1 VAANITVRMEQTSF
15 DLLATMDEFFASSE
29 PEDVLLLYYSGHG
42 RLDEQNH
49 LYLCARNTRVDRLRS
64 TAIRSDQ
71 VNEMI
76 EGTDAR
82 HIVVILD
89 CCHSGAFKGEDI
101 VTPMAPSTG
110 RGRYV
115 IAGCRAG
122 QLANDAPSPN
132 HLSLFTN
139 HLVDGLRNQPAAA
152 DGRAFVSLD
161 ELYEYV
167 YARVTTSSKQI
178 PQRRVTSQG
187 SLPIAKRARQ
197 HRPLR
202 LSRTEIHLD
211 DVQEGELLPPER
223 IRVHG
228 LEPDDAWQVT
238 PSAAWISV
246 DVAVDHFDLHIS
258 PPTGRARANVEVFR
272 ARTGE
277 AVVVRVRTVTSP
289 LLTLLG
295 GVLETP
301 EQPAPVSAAS
311 GPRHARPDEQEP
323 PAAQQP
329 SAEPPPAEPPPAEPP
344 AKAVIGTARVSEA
357 VRAARATVAGAAV
370 RRPRRAW
377 LHVTRV
383 HARSVAGATAAGSLL
398 VGLAYLGL
406 DAVAPHTVI
415 GRWLSALH
423 DARFYPF
430 VAPALIAGGLGFGF
444 VLGFR
449 AAVRIYRVITGG
461 AVFGP
466 VVVLSEHELA
476 GAPTRPP
483 RRARLVIIRL
493 SGPAAGVT
501 AAAVATVAAGLARV
515 VHLIVDRAGSIGWPL
530 IEIAATVAAILVVG
544 SGFNLAV
551 RVVGGA
557 MVTLAESGRRG
568 RRATLWVREVS
579 VGRLTTFVGLLA
591 AVMAGVWY
599 SLTFTVLPGWLDDRT
614 TDLLGAGYGGRA
626 ILVAGLV
633 SIASAAL
640 GLLALAY
647 SVYADYATPVGI
659 LLAERRWAPAPR
671 PGNRR

>member
-1 VAANITVRMEQTSF
+1 LSRRDPTSTGGPPGYRYRALLIGNSTYPDGSQLPRLEGPFNDVPAVRAALEDHDHGLFVAANITVRMEQTSF

-167 YARVTTSSKQI
+167 YARVTSSSKQI

-329 SAEPPPAEPPPAEPP
+329 SAEPPPPPTPPPPPPPKARNGTPQRSLAPPGCRRRSEPPGRPWPVRRFAGRGGRGCTSPASTRAPSP
-344 AKAVIGTARVSEA
+344 A
-357 VRAARATVAGAAV
+357 
-370 RRPRRAW
+370 RPRRGAYSW
-377 LHVTRV
+377 DWRISVS
-383 HARSVAGATAAGSLL
+383 ARSL
-398 VGLAYLGL
+398 
-406 DAVAPHTVI
+406 
-415 GRWLSALH
+415 R
-423 DARFYPF
+423 
-430 VAPALIAGGLGFGF
+430 
-444 VLGFR
+444 
-449 AAVRIYRVITGG
+449 
-461 AVFGP
+461 
-466 VVVLSEHELA
+466 
-476 GAPTRPP
+476 TR
-483 RRARLVIIRL
+483 
-493 SGPAAGVT
+493 
-501 AAAVATVAAGLARV
+501 
-515 VHLIVDRAGSIGWPL
+515 
-530 IEIAATVAAILVVG
+530 
-544 SGFNLAV
+544 
-551 RVVGGA
+551 
-557 MVTLAESGRRG
+557 
-568 RRATLWVREVS
+568 
-579 VGRLTTFVGLLA
+579 
-591 AVMAGVWY
+591 
-599 SLTFTVLPGWLDDRT
+599 
-614 TDLLGAGYGGRA
+614 
-626 ILVAGLV
+626 
-633 SIASAAL
+633 
-640 GLLALAY
+640 
-647 SVYADYATPVGI
+647 
-659 LLAERRWAPAPR
+659 
-671 PGNRR
+671 